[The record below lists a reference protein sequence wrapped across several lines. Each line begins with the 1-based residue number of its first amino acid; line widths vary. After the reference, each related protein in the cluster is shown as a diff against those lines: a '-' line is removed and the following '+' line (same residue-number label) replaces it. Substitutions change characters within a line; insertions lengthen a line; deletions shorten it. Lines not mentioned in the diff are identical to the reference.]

1 MYNQME
7 KELEASFSEVKLAK
21 EALLKD
27 KDEMES
33 IKRRALEDPLA
44 MSKQVK

>member
-1 MYNQME
+1 ME

-27 KDEMES
+27 KDDMES
-33 IKRRALEDPLA
+33 VKRRALEDPLA
-44 MSKQVK
+44 MSRQVKKDS